1 MLAQTR
7 IARYYCSPQSFPWPA
22 MPDSDN
28 LGHKILSFFIKEE
41 SLTSKP
47 AAPAGAAPAASGP
60 ASSAGPAASSGAVD
74 AKFAEHLAGVLAKN
88 NLPGPDYFEFRE
100 TLRSLSSLGL
110 SEDQQ
115 YQAAWASFKALGG
128 APEVTL
134 LAGTANQYL
143 AILGKDREA
152 FGQSVEAAIAERV
165 GGLQREQQQLQA
177 DTEAL
182 TQQLAAIQQ
191 KLAANAT
198 RLAAIGG
205 EVAEQSG
212 KLNQNCQNYEA
223 TYGHFTSQIRDD
235 LAKIAR
241 YLK

>member
-1 MLAQTR
+1 
-7 IARYYCSPQSFPWPA
+7 

-41 SLTSKP
+41 SLSGKP
-47 AAPAGAAPAASGP
+47 APAAAPVG
-60 ASSAGPAASSGAVD
+60 ASATPTANQPQPTGTVD
-74 AKFAEHLAGVLAKN
+74 TKFAEHFANVLAKN

-100 TLRSLSSLGL
+100 ALRSLSALGL
-110 SEDQQ
+110 GEDQQ

-128 APEVTL
+128 APDVTQL
-134 LAGTANQYL
+134 TSTANQYL

-177 DTEAL
+177 DTETL
-182 TQQLAAIQQ
+182 TRQLAEIQQ
-191 KLAANAT
+191 KIAANQT

-212 KLNQNCQNYEA
+212 KLNQNRQNYEA
-223 TYGHFTSQIRDD
+223 TYGHFTGQIRDD
-235 LAKIAR
+235 LAKITR

>member
-1 MLAQTR
+1 
-7 IARYYCSPQSFPWPA
+7 

-41 SLTSKP
+41 SLSGKP
-47 AAPAGAAPAASGP
+47 APASPAPAGSNAAPLSAAPAPTGT
-60 ASSAGPAASSGAVD
+60 VD
-74 AKFAEHLAGVLAKN
+74 AKFAEHFAGVLAKN

-100 TLRSLSSLGL
+100 TLRSLASLGL

-128 APEVTL
+128 APDVARLTS
-134 LAGTANQYL
+134 TANQYL
-143 AILGKDREA
+143 AILGKDRES

-177 DTEAL
+177 DSETL
-182 TQQLAAIQQ
+182 TRQLAEIQQ

-212 KLNQNCQNYEA
+212 RLNQNRQNYEA
-223 TYGHFTSQIRDD
+223 TYGHFTSQIRAD
-235 LAKIAR
+235 LAKIAQ

>member
-1 MLAQTR
+1 
-7 IARYYCSPQSFPWPA
+7 

-41 SLTSKP
+41 SLSGKP
-47 AAPAGAAPAASGP
+47 AP
-60 ASSAGPAASSGAVD
+60 ASSAPVGSSAAPPSAAPAPTGTVD
-74 AKFAEHLAGVLAKN
+74 AKFAEHFAGVLAKN

-100 TLRSLSSLGL
+100 TLRSLASLGL

-128 APEVTL
+128 APDVARLTS
-134 LAGTANQYL
+134 TANQYL

-177 DTEAL
+177 DSETL
-182 TQQLAAIQQ
+182 TRQLAEIQQ

-212 KLNQNCQNYEA
+212 RLNQNRQNYEA
-223 TYGHFTSQIRDD
+223 TYGHFTSQIRAD
-235 LAKIAR
+235 LAKIAQ

>member
-1 MLAQTR
+1 
-7 IARYYCSPQSFPWPA
+7 

-41 SLTSKP
+41 SLSGKPASTAATPAGTS
-47 AAPAGAAPAASGP
+47 AAPAPNTPLPA
-60 ASSAGPAASSGAVD
+60 GAVD
-74 AKFAEHLAGVLAKN
+74 AKFAEHFANVLAKN

-100 TLRSLSSLGL
+100 ALRSLSALGL
-110 SEDQQ
+110 GEDQQ

-128 APEVTL
+128 AADVTHL
-134 LAGTANQYL
+134 TGTANQYL

-177 DTEAL
+177 DTESL
-182 TQQLAAIQQ
+182 TRQLAEIQQ
-191 KLAANAT
+191 KLAANQT

-212 KLNQNCQNYEA
+212 KLNQNRQNYEV
-223 TYGHFTSQIRDD
+223 TYGHFTGQIRDD
-235 LAKIAR
+235 LAKITR

>member
-1 MLAQTR
+1 L
-7 IARYYCSPQSFPWPA
+7 RYTFHPAPA

-47 AAPAGAAPAASGP
+47 APAAAMP
-60 ASSAGPAASSGAVD
+60 ASPGTTPAPTSPPPTGTVD
-74 AKFAEHLAGVLAKN
+74 AKFAEHFANVLAKN

-100 TLRSLSSLGL
+100 ALRSLGALGL
-110 SEDQQ
+110 GEDQQ

-128 APEVTL
+128 APDVTQL
-134 LAGTANQYL
+134 TGTANQYL

-152 FGQSVEAAIAERV
+152 FGQSVEAAISERV

-177 DTEAL
+177 DSETL
-182 TQQLAAIQQ
+182 TRQLAEIQQ
-191 KLAANAT
+191 KLAANQA

-212 KLNQNCQNYEA
+212 RLNQNRQNYEV
-223 TYGHFTSQIRDD
+223 TYGHFTGQIRDD
-235 LAKIAR
+235 LAKITR

>member
-1 MLAQTR
+1 
-7 IARYYCSPQSFPWPA
+7 

-41 SLTSKP
+41 SLSGKP
-47 AAPAGAAPAASGP
+47 APAATAAGASPAAGGP
-60 ASSAGPAASSGAVD
+60 APLTGTVD
-74 AKFAEHLAGVLAKN
+74 AKFAEHFANVLAKN

-100 TLRSLSSLGL
+100 TLRSLGSLNL
-110 SEDQQ
+110 NEDQQ

-128 APEVTL
+128 APDVAQLTN
-134 LAGTANQYL
+134 AANQYL
-143 AILGKDREA
+143 AALGKDREA

-177 DTEAL
+177 DTENL
-182 TQQLAAIQQ
+182 TRQLAEIQQ
-191 KLAANAT
+191 KLAADQT

-205 EVAEQSG
+205 EITEQSG
-212 KLNQNCQNYEA
+212 KLNQNRQNYEV
-223 TYGHFTSQIRDD
+223 TYGHFTGQIRED
-235 LAKIAR
+235 LARITR

>member
-1 MLAQTR
+1 
-7 IARYYCSPQSFPWPA
+7 

-41 SLTSKP
+41 SLSGKL
-47 AAPAGAAPAASGP
+47 APASPAPMATGP
-60 ASSAGPAASSGAVD
+60 GPTSPTT
-74 AKFAEHLAGVLAKN
+74 KFAEHFAGVLAKN

-100 TLRSLSSLGL
+100 TLRSLASLGL

-128 APEVTL
+128 APDVGH

-182 TQQLAAIQQ
+182 TRQLAEIQQ
-191 KLAANAT
+191 KLAANTA

-212 KLNQNCQNYEA
+212 RLNQNRQNYEA
-223 TYGHFTSQIRDD
+223 TYGHFTSQIRAD
-235 LAKIAR
+235 LAKIAQ

>member
-1 MLAQTR
+1 
-7 IARYYCSPQSFPWPA
+7 

-41 SLTSKP
+41 SPSGKP
-47 AAPAGAAPAASGP
+47 TPAASAP
-60 ASSAGPAASSGAVD
+60 ASASPAPSVPPPTGAVD
-74 AKFAEHLAGVLAKN
+74 TKFAEHFASVLAKN

-100 TLRSLSSLGL
+100 ALRSLSALGL
-110 SEDQQ
+110 GEDQQ

-128 APEVTL
+128 AADVTHL
-134 LAGTANQYL
+134 TGTANQYL

-177 DTEAL
+177 DTENL
-182 TQQLAAIQQ
+182 TRQLAEIQQ
-191 KLAANAT
+191 KLAANQA

-212 KLNQNCQNYEA
+212 KLNQNRQNYEA
-223 TYGHFTSQIRDD
+223 TYGHFTGQIRED

>member
-1 MLAQTR
+1 
-7 IARYYCSPQSFPWPA
+7 

-41 SLTSKP
+41 SLSGKP
-47 AAPAGAAPAASGP
+47 APASPAPAGSSAAPANAAPAPTGT
-60 ASSAGPAASSGAVD
+60 VD
-74 AKFAEHLAGVLAKN
+74 AKFAEHFAGVLAKN

-100 TLRSLSSLGL
+100 TLRSLASLGL

-128 APEVTL
+128 APDVARLTS
-134 LAGTANQYL
+134 TANQYL

-177 DTEAL
+177 DSEAL
-182 TQQLAAIQQ
+182 TRQLAEIQQ

-212 KLNQNCQNYEA
+212 RLNQNRQNYEA
-223 TYGHFTSQIRDD
+223 TYGHFTSQIRAD
-235 LAKIAR
+235 LAKIAQ

>member
-1 MLAQTR
+1 
-7 IARYYCSPQSFPWPA
+7 

-41 SLTSKP
+41 SLSGKP
-47 AAPAGAAPAASGP
+47 AP
-60 ASSAGPAASSGAVD
+60 ASSAPVGSSAAPPSAAPAPTGTVD
-74 AKFAEHLAGVLAKN
+74 AKFAEHFAGVLAKN

-100 TLRSLSSLGL
+100 TLRSLASLGL

-128 APEVTL
+128 APDVARLTS
-134 LAGTANQYL
+134 TANQYL

-177 DTEAL
+177 DSEAL
-182 TQQLAAIQQ
+182 SRQLAEIQQ

-212 KLNQNCQNYEA
+212 RLNQNRQNYEA
-223 TYGHFTSQIRDD
+223 TYGHFTSQIRAD
-235 LAKIAR
+235 LAKIDQ

>member
-1 MLAQTR
+1 
-7 IARYYCSPQSFPWPA
+7 

-41 SLTSKP
+41 SLSGKPAP
-47 AAPAGAAPAASGP
+47 AAPTPTGAGATPTHSAPVPTGT
-60 ASSAGPAASSGAVD
+60 VD
-74 AKFAEHLAGVLAKN
+74 SKFAEHFASVLAKN

-100 TLRSLSSLGL
+100 ALRSLSSLGL
-110 SEDQQ
+110 GEDQQ

-128 APEVTL
+128 APDVAQLT
-134 LAGTANQYL
+134 GTANQYL
-143 AILGKDREA
+143 VVLGKDREA

-177 DTEAL
+177 DTETL
-182 TQQLAAIQQ
+182 TRQLAEIQQ
-191 KLAANAT
+191 KIAANQT

-205 EVAEQSG
+205 EITEQSG
-212 KLNQNCQNYEA
+212 KLNLNRQNYEA
-223 TYGHFTSQIRDD
+223 TYSHFTGQIRDD
-235 LAKIAR
+235 LARIAR

>member
-1 MLAQTR
+1 
-7 IARYYCSPQSFPWPA
+7 

-41 SLTSKP
+41 SLTGKP
-47 AAPAGAAPAASGP
+47 APATTMPASPPSATPAPASLPP
-60 ASSAGPAASSGAVD
+60 TGAVD
-74 AKFAEHLAGVLAKN
+74 AKFAEHFASVLAKN

-100 TLRSLSSLGL
+100 ALRSLGALGL
-110 SEDQQ
+110 GEDQQ

-128 APEVTL
+128 APDVAQLT
-134 LAGTANQYL
+134 GTANQYL

-152 FGQSVEAAIAERV
+152 FGQSVEAAINERV

-177 DTEAL
+177 DSETL
-182 TQQLAAIQQ
+182 THQLAEIQQ
-191 KLAANAT
+191 KLAANQA
-198 RLAAIGG
+198 RLVAIGG

-212 KLNQNCQNYEA
+212 KLNQNRQNYEA
-223 TYGHFTSQIRDD
+223 TYGHFTGQIRDD
-235 LAKIAR
+235 LARITR

>member
-1 MLAQTR
+1 
-7 IARYYCSPQSFPWPA
+7 

-41 SLTSKP
+41 SLSGRP
-47 AAPAGAAPAASGP
+47 AP
-60 ASSAGPAASSGAVD
+60 ASSAPAGGTTAPLAGSAVPTGTVD
-74 AKFAEHLAGVLAKN
+74 AKFAEHFASVLAKN

-100 TLRSLSSLGL
+100 ALRSLGSLGL

-115 YQAAWASFKALGG
+115 YQAAWASYKALGG
-128 APEVTL
+128 APDVTL

-152 FGQSVEAAIAERV
+152 FGQSAEAAIAERV

-177 DTEAL
+177 DTENL
-182 TQQLAAIQQ
+182 TRQLAEIQQ
-191 KLAANAT
+191 KLTANAA

-212 KLNQNCQNYEA
+212 RLNQNRQNYET
-223 TYGHFTSQIRDD
+223 TYGHFTGQIRDD
-235 LAKIAR
+235 LAKISR

>member
-1 MLAQTR
+1 M
-7 IARYYCSPQSFPWPA
+7 S
-22 MPDSDN
+22 DSDN

-41 SLTSKP
+41 SLSRKPNPASPAAAGSAPAPAANP
-47 AAPAGAAPAASGP
+47 AAPA
-60 ASSAGPAASSGAVD
+60 GAVD
-74 AKFAEHLAGVLAKN
+74 AKFAEHFASVLAKN

-100 TLRSLSSLGL
+100 ALRSLGSLGL

-115 YQAAWASFKALGG
+115 YQAAWASYKALGG
-128 APEVTL
+128 APDVTL

-152 FGQSVEAAIAERV
+152 FGQSVDAAIAERV

-177 DTEAL
+177 DTETL
-182 TQQLAAIQQ
+182 TRQLAEIQQ
-191 KLAANAT
+191 KLTANAA

-212 KLNQNCQNYEA
+212 RLTQNRQNYEA
-223 TYGHFTSQIRDD
+223 TYGHFTGQIRED
-235 LAKIAR
+235 LAKITR

>member
-1 MLAQTR
+1 
-7 IARYYCSPQSFPWPA
+7 

-41 SLTSKP
+41 SLTGKP
-47 AAPAGAAPAASGP
+47 APAASPP
-60 ASSAGPAASSGAVD
+60 AGTSPAMGTPTPAAGTVD
-74 AKFAEHLAGVLAKN
+74 TKFAEHFANVLAKN

-100 TLRSLSSLGL
+100 TLRSLGSLGL
-110 SEDQQ
+110 SEDQR

-128 APEVTL
+128 APDVNQLT
-134 LAGTANQYL
+134 GTANQYL
-143 AILGKDREA
+143 AILSKDREA
-152 FGQSVEAAIAERV
+152 FSQSVEAAIAERV

-177 DTEAL
+177 DTESL
-182 TQQLAAIQQ
+182 TRQLAEIQQ
-191 KLAANAT
+191 KIAANQA

-212 KLNQNCQNYEA
+212 KLNQNRQNYEA
-223 TYGHFTSQIRDD
+223 TYSHFSGQIRED
-235 LAKIAR
+235 LARITR

>member
-1 MLAQTR
+1 
-7 IARYYCSPQSFPWPA
+7 

-41 SLTSKP
+41 SLSGKP
-47 AAPAGAAPAASGP
+47 APASGAPVGSGPAPAGAAPAPTGT
-60 ASSAGPAASSGAVD
+60 VD
-74 AKFAEHLAGVLAKN
+74 AKFAEHFAGVLAKN

-100 TLRSLSSLGL
+100 TLRSLASLGL

-128 APEVTL
+128 APDVARLTS
-134 LAGTANQYL
+134 TANQYL
-143 AILGKDREA
+143 TVLGQDREA
-152 FGQSVEAAIAERV
+152 FGKSVEAAIAERV

-177 DTEAL
+177 DSEAL
-182 TQQLAAIQQ
+182 TRQLAEMQQ
-191 KLAANAT
+191 KLAANAA

-212 KLNQNCQNYEA
+212 RLNQNRQNYEA
-223 TYGHFTSQIRDD
+223 TYGHFTSQIRAD
-235 LAKIAR
+235 LAKIGQ

>member
-1 MLAQTR
+1 
-7 IARYYCSPQSFPWPA
+7 

-41 SLTSKP
+41 SLSGKPAPASPAPAGSSAAPTS
-47 AAPAGAAPAASGP
+47 AAPAPTGT
-60 ASSAGPAASSGAVD
+60 VD
-74 AKFAEHLAGVLAKN
+74 AKFAEHFAGVLAKN

-100 TLRSLSSLGL
+100 TLRSLASLGL

-128 APEVTL
+128 APDVARLTS
-134 LAGTANQYL
+134 TANQYL

-177 DTEAL
+177 DSEAL
-182 TQQLAAIQQ
+182 TRQLAEIQQ

-212 KLNQNCQNYEA
+212 RLNQNRHNYEA
-223 TYGHFTSQIRDD
+223 TYGHFTSQIRAD
-235 LAKIAR
+235 LAKIAQ

>member
-1 MLAQTR
+1 
-7 IARYYCSPQSFPWPA
+7 

-41 SLTSKP
+41 SLSGKP
-47 AAPAGAAPAASGP
+47 APASGAPVGSGPAPAGAAPAPTGT
-60 ASSAGPAASSGAVD
+60 VD
-74 AKFAEHLAGVLAKN
+74 AKFAEHFAGVLAKN

-100 TLRSLSSLGL
+100 TLRSLVGLGL

-128 APEVTL
+128 APDVARLTS
-134 LAGTANQYL
+134 TANQYL
-143 AILGKDREA
+143 TVLGKDREA

-177 DTEAL
+177 DSEAL
-182 TQQLAAIQQ
+182 TRQLAEMQQ
-191 KLAANAT
+191 KLAANAA

-212 KLNQNCQNYEA
+212 RLNQNRQNYEA
-223 TYGHFTSQIRDD
+223 TYGHFTSQIRAD
-235 LAKIAR
+235 LAKIGQ

>member
-1 MLAQTR
+1 
-7 IARYYCSPQSFPWPA
+7 

-41 SLTSKP
+41 SLSGKPAPTAATPAGTS
-47 AAPAGAAPAASGP
+47 AAPAPNTPPPA
-60 ASSAGPAASSGAVD
+60 GAVD
-74 AKFAEHLAGVLAKN
+74 AKFAEHFANVLAKN

-100 TLRSLSSLGL
+100 ALRSLSALGL
-110 SEDQQ
+110 GEDQQ
-115 YQAAWASFKALGG
+115 YQVAWASFKALGG
-128 APEVTL
+128 AADVTHL
-134 LAGTANQYL
+134 TGTANQYL

-177 DTEAL
+177 DTEAI
-182 TQQLAAIQQ
+182 TRQLAEIQQ
-191 KLAANAT
+191 KLAANQT

-212 KLNQNCQNYEA
+212 KLNQNRQNYEV
-223 TYGHFTSQIRDD
+223 TYGHFTGQIRDD
-235 LAKIAR
+235 LAKITR

>member
-1 MLAQTR
+1 
-7 IARYYCSPQSFPWPA
+7 

-41 SLTSKP
+41 SLLGKP
-47 AAPAGAAPAASGP
+47 APAPPGA
-60 ASSAGPAASSGAVD
+60 AGPAPAPGSTAPVGTVD
-74 AKFAEHLAGVLAKN
+74 TKFAEHFANVLAKN

-100 TLRSLSSLGL
+100 TLRSLSSLNL

-128 APEVTL
+128 APDVAQLTG
-134 LAGTANQYL
+134 AANQYL
-143 AILGKDREA
+143 AALGKDREA
-152 FGQSVEAAIAERV
+152 FGHSVEAAIAERV

-177 DTEAL
+177 DTESL
-182 TQQLAAIQQ
+182 THQLAEIQQ
-191 KLAANAT
+191 KLAANQT

-205 EVAEQSG
+205 EITEQSG
-212 KLNQNCQNYEA
+212 KLNQNRQNYEA
-223 TYGHFTSQIRDD
+223 TYGHFTGQIREDV
-235 LAKIAR
+235 ARIAR

>member
-1 MLAQTR
+1 
-7 IARYYCSPQSFPWPA
+7 

-41 SLTSKP
+41 SLTAKP
-47 AAPAGAAPAASGP
+47 APASAAPTSSGP
-60 ASSAGPAASSGAVD
+60 TPLASSPAPSGTVD
-74 AKFAEHLAGVLAKN
+74 AKFAEHFANVLAKN

-128 APEVTL
+128 APEVAL

-177 DTEAL
+177 DSEAL

-191 KLAANAT
+191 KLAANAA

-212 KLNQNCQNYEA
+212 KLTLNRQNYEA

>member
-1 MLAQTR
+1 
-7 IARYYCSPQSFPWPA
+7 

-41 SLTSKP
+41 SLSGKP
-47 AAPAGAAPAASGP
+47 AATPATASQP
-60 ASSAGPAASSGAVD
+60 LPTGAVD
-74 AKFAEHLAGVLAKN
+74 AKFAEHFANVLAKN

-100 TLRSLSSLGL
+100 ALRSLSALGL
-110 SEDQQ
+110 GEDQQ

-128 APEVTL
+128 APDVTQL
-134 LAGTANQYL
+134 TGTANQYL

-177 DTEAL
+177 DTENL
-182 TQQLAAIQQ
+182 TRQLAEIQQ
-191 KLAANAT
+191 KLAANQT

-212 KLNQNCQNYEA
+212 KLNQNRQNYEA
-223 TYGHFTSQIRDD
+223 TYGHFTGQIRND
-235 LAKIAR
+235 LAKITR

>member
-1 MLAQTR
+1 
-7 IARYYCSPQSFPWPA
+7 

-41 SLTSKP
+41 SLSGKP
-47 AAPAGAAPAASGP
+47 AP
-60 ASSAGPAASSGAVD
+60 ASSAPAGSSAAPPSAAPAPTGTVD
-74 AKFAEHLAGVLAKN
+74 AKFAEHFAGVLAKN

-100 TLRSLSSLGL
+100 TLRSLASLGL

-128 APEVTL
+128 APDVARLTS
-134 LAGTANQYL
+134 TANQYL

-177 DTEAL
+177 DSEAL
-182 TQQLAAIQQ
+182 TRQLAEIQQ

-212 KLNQNCQNYEA
+212 RLNQNRQNYEA
-223 TYGHFTSQIRDD
+223 TYGHFTSQIRAD
-235 LAKIAR
+235 LAKITQ

>member
-1 MLAQTR
+1 
-7 IARYYCSPQSFPWPA
+7 

-41 SLTSKP
+41 SLSGKP
-47 AAPAGAAPAASGP
+47 APASGAPVGSGPAPAGAAPAPTGT
-60 ASSAGPAASSGAVD
+60 VD
-74 AKFAEHLAGVLAKN
+74 AKFAEHFAGVLAKN

-100 TLRSLSSLGL
+100 TLRSLVGLGL

-128 APEVTL
+128 APDVARLTS
-134 LAGTANQYL
+134 TANQYL
-143 AILGKDREA
+143 TVLGKDREA

-182 TQQLAAIQQ
+182 TRQLAEIQQ
-191 KLAANAT
+191 KLAANAA

-212 KLNQNCQNYEA
+212 RLNQNRQNYEA
-223 TYGHFTSQIRDD
+223 TYGHFTSQIRAD
-235 LAKIAR
+235 LAKIGQ

>member
-1 MLAQTR
+1 
-7 IARYYCSPQSFPWPA
+7 

-41 SLTSKP
+41 NLAGKP
-47 AAPAGAAPAASGP
+47 GPAGPAPAGASPVPAASSP
-60 ASSAGPAASSGAVD
+60 APSGAVD
-74 AKFAEHLAGVLAKN
+74 AKFAEHLANVLAKN
-88 NLPGPDYFEFRE
+88 NLPGADYFEFRE
-100 TLRSLSSLGL
+100 ALRSLGSLGL

-128 APEVTL
+128 APDVAL

-143 AILGKDREA
+143 AFLNKDREA
-152 FGQSVEAAIAERV
+152 FGQSVETAIGERV

-177 DTEAL
+177 DTENL
-182 TQQLAAIQQ
+182 NRQLSEIQQ

-205 EVAEQSG
+205 EITEQSG
-212 KLNQNCQNYEA
+212 KLNLNRQNYEA
-223 TYGHFTSQIRDD
+223 TYSHFTAQIRDD
-235 LAKIAR
+235 LAKITR

>member
-1 MLAQTR
+1 
-7 IARYYCSPQSFPWPA
+7 

-41 SLTSKP
+41 SLSGKPAP
-47 AAPAGAAPAASGP
+47 AAPAPIGIN
-60 ASSAGPAASSGAVD
+60 AGPAPASPQPTGAVD
-74 AKFAEHLAGVLAKN
+74 AKFAEHFANVLAKN

-100 TLRSLSSLGL
+100 ALRSLSALGL

-128 APEVTL
+128 AADVTHL
-134 LAGTANQYL
+134 TGTANQYL

-177 DTEAL
+177 DTENL
-182 TQQLAAIQQ
+182 TRQLAEIQQ
-191 KLAANAT
+191 KLAANQA

-212 KLNQNCQNYEA
+212 KLNQNRQNYEA
-223 TYGHFTSQIRDD
+223 TYGHFTGQIRED

>member
-1 MLAQTR
+1 
-7 IARYYCSPQSFPWPA
+7 

-41 SLTSKP
+41 SLSGKP
-47 AAPAGAAPAASGP
+47 APANSTPMSSNPAA
-60 ASSAGPAASSGAVD
+60 ASAPPNGAVD
-74 AKFAEHLAGVLAKN
+74 AKFAEHFASVLAKN

-100 TLRSLSSLGL
+100 TLRSLASLGL

-128 APEVTL
+128 ATDVTR
-134 LAGTANQYL
+134 LASTGNQYL
-143 AILGKDREA
+143 TILGQDREA

-182 TQQLAAIQQ
+182 TRQLAEIQQ
-191 KLAANAT
+191 KIAAAT
-198 RLAAIGG
+198 ARLAAIGG
-205 EVAEQSG
+205 EVVEQSG
-212 KLNQNCQNYEA
+212 RLNQNRQNYET
-223 TYGHFTSQIRDD
+223 TYNHFTSQIRAD
-235 LAKIAR
+235 LAKIAQ

>member
-1 MLAQTR
+1 
-7 IARYYCSPQSFPWPA
+7 

-41 SLTSKP
+41 SLTGQPTS
-47 AAPAGAAPAASGP
+47 AGAAPTGSSP
-60 ASSAGPAASSGAVD
+60 TPSAGPAVPSGTVD
-74 AKFAEHLAGVLAKN
+74 AKFAEHFANVLAKN

-110 SEDQQ
+110 NEDQQ

-128 APEVTL
+128 APEVAL
-134 LAGTANQYL
+134 LASTANQYL
-143 AILGKDREA
+143 AVLGKDREG

-182 TQQLAAIQQ
+182 TQQLAAMQQ

-212 KLNQNCQNYEA
+212 KLNQNRQNYEA
-223 TYGHFTSQIRDD
+223 TYGHFTSQIRED

-241 YLK
+241 YLR